1 MQDQLSSSCD
11 LVARHARGDRTES
24 AINGLTLLQ
33 AIKPSP
39 AASGVLEP
47 RLCIVLQGAKQV
59 TINGQTYR
67 YDSASYFVAS
77 VAVPASG
84 CVSEASAD
92 SPYLAVSMPVDQA
105 TIGELMDEL
114 PDPPPTSPR
123 GFAVNT
129 VTAPLLGALHGL
141 LELLD
146 MPQDIPVLA
155 QARHRE
161 LLYRL
166 LQNDDGQLR
175 QIAREDSRLSRI
187 HRAIGRLRAHYDE
200 TIRIEDLADLA
211 GMSRA
216 SFHRHFKAATSMSP
230 LQFQKTLRLQ
240 EARRLLRDASSAQ
253 TSAHRVGYE
262 SASQFS
268 RDYARLFGLPPARD
282 AARLRARPAEQINA

>member
-1 MQDQLSSSCD
+1 MQDQLSPLRD
-11 LVARHARGDRTES
+11 LVARHARGERTDS
-24 AINGLTLLQ
+24 AVTGLTLLR
-33 AIKPSP
+33 ATDPSP
-39 AASGVLEP
+39 TVSGVLEP
-47 RLCIVLQGAKQV
+47 HLCFVLQGAKQV
-59 TINGQTYR
+59 TINGETYR
-67 YDSASYFVAS
+67 YDPASYFVAS
-77 VAVPASG
+77 VALPASG

-92 SPYLAVSMPVDQA
+92 APYLAVGMAVDRA
-105 TIGELMDEL
+105 AIGALLDEL
-114 PDPPPTSPR
+114 PDQLPASPR

-129 VTAPLLGALHGL
+129 VTAPLLGALHRL

-146 MPQDIPVLA
+146 MPQDIPALA

-175 QIAREDSRLSRI
+175 EIAREDSRLSRI
-187 HRAIGRLRAHYDE
+187 HRAIGWLRAHYDE
-200 TIRIEDLADLA
+200 TIRIEELANLA

-253 TSAHRVGYE
+253 MSAHRVGYE

-282 AARLRARPAEQINA
+282 AARLRGRRTEQIDP

>member
-1 MQDQLSSSCD
+1 MQDKLSPLRD

-24 AINGLTLLQ
+24 AITGLTLLQ

-59 TINGQTYR
+59 IINGETYR

-92 SPYLAVSMPVDQA
+92 SPYLAVSMPVDRA
-105 TIGELMDEL
+105 AMGELLDEL
-114 PDPPPTSPR
+114 PDPLPASPR

-146 MPQDIPVLA
+146 TPQDIPVLT
-155 QARHRE
+155 QTRHRE

-175 QIAREDSRLSRI
+175 QIAREDSRLSRV

-282 AARLRARPAEQINA
+282 AARLRARPTEEIDA

>member
-1 MQDQLSSSCD
+1 MQDRLSLLRD
-11 LVARHARGDRTES
+11 IVARHARGDRTES
-24 AINGLTLLQ
+24 AVTGLTLLHSTE
-33 AIKPSP
+33 PSL

-59 TINGQTYR
+59 TINGETYR
-67 YDSASYFVAS
+67 YDPASYFVAS
-77 VAVPASG
+77 VAIPANG
-84 CVSEASAD
+84 CVNEASLAL
-92 SPYLAVSMPVDQA
+92 PYLAVSMALDRA
-105 TIGELMDEL
+105 TLSALLDEL
-114 PDPPPTSPR
+114 PDQLPASPR

-146 MPQDIPVLA
+146 RPQDIPVLE
-155 QARHRE
+155 QTRRRE

-187 HRAIGRLRAHYDE
+187 HRAIGWLRAHYDE
-200 TIRIEDLADLA
+200 TIRIDELADLA

-253 TSAHRVGYE
+253 MSAHRVGYE

-268 RDYARLFGLPPARD
+268 RDYARLFGMPPARD
-282 AARLRARPAEQINA
+282 AARLRAQPTEQSDA

>member
-1 MQDQLSSSCD
+1 MQGQLYPLRD
-11 LVARHARGDRTES
+11 LVARHAHGNRTES
-24 AINGLTLLQ
+24 AVTGLTLLR
-33 AIKPSP
+33 ATEPSP

-59 TINGQTYR
+59 TINGETYR

-84 CVSEASAD
+84 CVNEASVDA
-92 SPYLAVSMPVDQA
+92 PYLAVSMAVDRA
-105 TIGELMDEL
+105 AIGALLDEL
-114 PDPPPTSPR
+114 PDQLPASSR

-129 VTAPLLGALHGL
+129 VTAPLLGALYGL

-146 MPQDIPVLA
+146 MPQDIPVLGRL
-155 QARHRE
+155 RHRE

-175 QIAREDSRLSRI
+175 EIAREDSRLSRI
-187 HRAIGRLRAHYDE
+187 HRAIGWLRAHYDE
-200 TIRIEDLADLA
+200 TIRIDELADLA

-230 LQFQKTLRLQ
+230 LQFQKTLRLE
-240 EARRLLRDASSAQ
+240 EARRLMRDASSAQ
-253 TSAHRVGYE
+253 MSAHRVGYE

-282 AARLRARPAEQINA
+282 AARLRARPTEQVDA

>member
-1 MQDQLSSSCD
+1 MQDQLSPLRD

-24 AINGLTLLQ
+24 AVTGLTLLR
-33 AIKPSP
+33 ATDPSP
-39 AASGVLEP
+39 AVSGVLEP

-59 TINGQTYR
+59 TINGETYR
-67 YDSASYFVAS
+67 YDPASYFVAS
-77 VAVPASG
+77 VALPASG

-92 SPYLAVSMPVDQA
+92 APYLAVSMAVDRA
-105 TIGELMDEL
+105 AIGALLDEL
-114 PDPPPTSPR
+114 PDQLPASPR

-129 VTAPLLGALHGL
+129 VTAPLLGALHRL

-146 MPQDIPVLA
+146 MPQDIPALA

-175 QIAREDSRLSRI
+175 EIAREDSRLSRI
-187 HRAIGRLRAHYDE
+187 HRAIGWLRAHYDE
-200 TIRIEDLADLA
+200 TIRIDELADLA

-253 TSAHRVGYE
+253 MSAHRVGYE

-282 AARLRARPAEQINA
+282 AARLRGRPTEQIDA

>member
-1 MQDQLSSSCD
+1 MQEQLCPLRD

-24 AINGLTLLQ
+24 AIAGLTLLR
-33 AIKPSP
+33 ATEPSP

-59 TINGQTYR
+59 TINGETYR
-67 YDSASYFVAS
+67 YDPASYFVAS

-84 CVSEASAD
+84 CVSDASAD
-92 SPYLAVSMPVDQA
+92 APYLAVSVAVDRA
-105 TIGELMDEL
+105 AIGALLDEL
-114 PDPPPTSPR
+114 PDQLPASPR

-129 VTAPLLGALHGL
+129 VTAPLLGALRGL

-146 MPQDIPVLA
+146 MPQDIPVLG

-175 QIAREDSRLSRI
+175 QIAREVSRLSRI
-187 HRAIGRLRAHYDE
+187 HRAIGWLRAHYDE
-200 TIRIEDLADLA
+200 TIRIDELADLA

-240 EARRLLRDASSAQ
+240 EARRLLRDTGSAQ
-253 TSAHRVGYE
+253 MSAHRVGYE

-282 AARLRARPAEQINA
+282 AARLRARPAEQIDA

>member
-1 MQDQLSSSCD
+1 MQDQLSPLRN

-24 AINGLTLLQ
+24 AIAGLTLLQ
-33 AIKPSP
+33 ASKPSP

-59 TINGQTYR
+59 TIGGETYR

-92 SPYLAVSMPVDQA
+92 SPYLAVSMPVDRA
-105 TIGELMDEL
+105 AMAELLDEL
-114 PDPPPTSPR
+114 PDQLPTSPR

-129 VTAPLLGALHGL
+129 VTAPLLGALHAL
-141 LELLD
+141 LGLLD

-175 QIAREDSRLSRI
+175 QIAQEDSRLSRI
-187 HRAIGRLRAHYDE
+187 HRVIGWLRAHYDE
-200 TIRIEDLADLA
+200 AMRIDELSDLA

-253 TSAHRVGYE
+253 MSAHRVGYE

-282 AARLRARPAEQINA
+282 AARLRSRPAEQINT

>member
-1 MQDQLSSSCD
+1 MQDQLSPLRD
-11 LVARHARGDRTES
+11 LVGRHARGDRTES
-24 AINGLTLLQ
+24 AITGLTLLH
-33 AIKPSP
+33 ATAPSP

-59 TINGQTYR
+59 TINGETYR

-84 CVSEASAD
+84 CVNEASAD
-92 SPYLAVSMPVDQA
+92 SPYLAVSMTVDPA
-105 TIGELMDEL
+105 TIGALLDEL
-114 PDPPPTSPR
+114 PEELAVSPR

-129 VTAPLLGALHGL
+129 VTAPLLRALHGL

-146 MPQDIPVLA
+146 TPHDIPVLGPT
-155 QARHRE
+155 RHRE

-175 QIAREDSRLSRI
+175 QIAREDSRLSRV
-187 HRAIGRLRAHYDE
+187 HRAIGWLRAHYDE
-200 TIRIEDLADLA
+200 TIRIDELADLA

-253 TSAHRVGYE
+253 MSAHRVGYE

-268 RDYARLFGLPPARD
+268 RDYARLFGLPPAQD
-282 AARLRARPAEQINA
+282 AARLRARPTEQIDA